1 MLEKI
6 SRDVAS
12 WCWPCL
18 VAKPSHMGVDVDGV
32 ACPLYY
38 PMACSRQTRGQG
50 FLPGAVLSRRATV
63 DNGALLGHASQP
75 DLDVCGGA
83 DRLGTYV
90 IEFYI
95 ERVAFTR
102 ICAP

>member
-32 ACPLYY
+32 ACPLYC
-38 PMACSRQTRGQG
+38 PMACSR
-50 FLPGAVLSRRATV
+50 
-63 DNGALLGHASQP
+63 
-75 DLDVCGGA
+75 
-83 DRLGTYV
+83 
-90 IEFYI
+90 
-95 ERVAFTR
+95 
-102 ICAP
+102 